1 MRRTKEEA
9 MQTRGDVLVAA
20 AEIIARQG
28 PTAFTLDAVARAAG
42 ITKGGV
48 LHHFP
53 SKEALIEGLVESV
66 MDEFMN
72 RLTRELDAEPAGTKG
87 RWLRAYLRTVL
98 AADYSNKNL
107 IPALA
112 AALAA
117 DQGILNRIRESY
129 AQSQEAAETDGINPV
144 QATIMRLAIDG
155 IVFSRALKIDVL
167 APSMGEEVFGA
178 LAALSQH
185 DLRLESK
192 PAI

>member
-9 MQTRGDVLVAA
+9 MQTRGDVLNAA
-20 AEIIARQG
+20 VEIIARQG
-28 PTAFTLDAVARAAG
+28 PSAFTLDAVARAAG

-53 SKEALIEGLVESV
+53 CKEALINGLVESV
-66 MDEFMN
+66 MDEFKN
-72 RLTRELDAEPAGTKG
+72 RLTRELDTEPVGQNG
-87 RWLRAYLRTVL
+87 RWLRAYLRTMF

-117 DQGILNRIRESY
+117 DQSILDRIRGSY
-129 AQSQEAAETDGINPV
+129 AESQAAAEGDGIDPV

-155 IVFSRALKIDVL
+155 IVFSRALNIDVL
-167 APSMGEEVFGA
+167 APSMGEEVY
-178 LAALSQH
+178 AALVTLSQR
-185 DLRLESK
+185 DLRSGPE